1 MQNGSCRQPQRTKEM
16 LRLFLNLAS
25 ILAHAK
31 NPMTWPSGSFVPTFD
46 WTRLA
51 TSPMN
56 AIDGGKTH
64 PLLVSIPPTVSL
76 GHHRIRFTHYTDS

>member
-16 LRLFLNLAS
+16 IRLFLNLAL

-31 NPMTWPSGSFVPTFD
+31 NMMTWSSDSFVPTFD
-46 WTRLA
+46 WTSLA

-56 AIDGGKTH
+56 AIDGFYTPGS
-64 PLLVSIPPTVSL
+64 VSGS
-76 GHHRIRFTHYTDS
+76 S

>member
-16 LRLFLNLAS
+16 IRLFLNLAL

-46 WTRLA
+46 WTSLA

-64 PLLVSIPPTVSL
+64 PLLVSTPPAVSL
-76 GHHRIRFTHYTDS
+76 GHRRIRFTHYTDS

>member
-1 MQNGSCRQPQRTKEM
+1 MQNGSCRQTQRTKEII
-16 LRLFLNLAS
+16 RRFLKLAL

-46 WTRLA
+46 WTSLA

-56 AIDGGKTH
+56 AIDGGKTN
-64 PLLVSIPPTVSL
+64 PLLVSIPLTVSL
-76 GHHRIRFTHYTDS
+76 VHHRIRFTHYTDS